1 MYKRSSSWDHGPY
14 PRLTGELTHSVSGV
28 NEWPTLVR
36 TGVDGINILGR
47 NTWGV
52 KLINL
57 GEDQKLA
64 GIERIWVAGG
74 GKAAT
79 ANVPDFHA
87 AGGVP
92 AVMKE
97 ILPLLHG
104 DALTVSG
111 QTVAENVVTAE
122 TTNRGV
128 IRTLADPWS
137 AQGGLAIL
145 RGNLAPNT
153 AITKP
158 AAIRPDMH
166 NFTGPARCFDSE
178 ASAQEAILGGVVQP
192 GEVIVIRY
200 EGPKGGPGMREMYMA
215 MKLLYG
221 TGLALQTALVT
232 DGRFSG
238 TNNGCFV
245 GHISPEAAEG
255 GPLAIWRKL
264 QPDLRCF
271 RWYGIKKSFYGI
283 LHEVKYKPYLPLSTV
298 LRIAPSSPTAQ
309 P

>member
-1 MYKRSSSWDHGPY
+1 
-14 PRLTGELTHSVSGV
+14 
-28 NEWPTLVR
+28 
-36 TGVDGINILGR
+36 
-47 NTWGV
+47 
-52 KLINL
+52 
-57 GEDQKLA
+57 
-64 GIERIWVAGG
+64 
-74 GKAAT
+74 
-79 ANVPDFHA
+79 
-87 AGGVP
+87 
-92 AVMKE
+92 MKE

-111 QTVAENVVTAE
+111 QTVAENLATLAAGAGAVTADR
-122 TTNRGV
+122 TGCSIRAV

-166 NFTGPARCFDSE
+166 TFAGPARCFDSE
-178 ASAQEAILGGVVQP
+178 ASAQEAILSGIVQP

-255 GPLAIWRKL
+255 GPLAIVRDGEIITIDIPNRSL
-264 QPDLRCF
+264 HLHVPDDEIRERLSKWQRPPLR
-271 RWYGIKKSFYGI
+271 IKKG
-283 LHEVKYKPYLPLSTV
+283 YLALYARLAESADKGAII
-298 LRIAPSSPTAQ
+298 RNRFE
-309 P
+309 